1 MKIYIKIF
9 FLIGIIHSISAQIGN
24 EKDLIVK
31 NKVKESFEKH
41 CFTGSNSSC
50 SAIWEKYDR
59 NGNSIEWNMGRL
71 GTIYR
76 NIYDKKNNKIFTLW
90 VDKID
95 TTEIDTITYVYD
107 KNNQLIQDGEETFK
121 NFYNSQEQLIKQLS
135 ESQNNEEKIVRK
147 TKTIDWTSN
156 GKIKTEIS
164 KTEIIETTKP
174 TEYEKLNVY
183 CKEYEYDQNNNLTK
197 ETHYQNDVVTNTI
210 VYVYDL
216 SNRLIEKR
224 EKNISRIKN
233 INRRKFGDRSEITE
247 LVTKIEYN
255 KNGSIK
261 EKYTYFSDPCMSL
274 DNHYY
279 YKHFY
284 LDNGL
289 IEKADVYEEDNL
301 VFTISYEYEYY
312 KK

>member
-1 MKIYIKIF
+1 MRIQIAIL
-9 FLIGIIHSISAQIGN
+9 FLIGIIQSISAQIGN
-24 EKDLIVK
+24 GKDLIVK

-76 NIYDKKNNKIFTLW
+76 NVYDKNDNKIFTLW

-95 TTEIDTITYVYD
+95 TTEIDTIPLVYD
-107 KNNQLIQDGEETFK
+107 KNNQLIQDGEEIFT
-121 NFYNSQEQLIKQLS
+121 NFYNSKEQLIKQLN
-135 ESQNNEEKIVRK
+135 ESKNNEENIVRK

-156 GKIKTEIS
+156 GKVKTEIIQ
-164 KTEIIETTKP
+164 TEIIETTKQ
-174 TEYEKLNVY
+174 TEYEKLKVY
-183 CKEYEYDQNNNLTK
+183 CKEYEYDKKDNLSR
-197 ETHYQNDVVTNTI
+197 EIHYKNDVVTNTI
-210 VYVYDL
+210 IYNYDS
-216 SNRLIEKR
+216 SNRLIEKK
-224 EKNISRIKN
+224 EQNISRIES
-233 INRRKFGDRSEITE
+233 INRMKFGTRPDITE
-247 LVTKIEYN
+247 LVTRISYN
-255 KNGSIK
+255 ENETIK

-274 DNHYY
+274 DNHYL

-289 IEKADVYEEDNL
+289 LEKADVYEENNL
-301 VFTISYEYEYY
+301 VFTISYEYEYFE
-312 KK
+312 

>member
-1 MKIYIKIF
+1 MRIQITIF
-9 FLIGIIHSISAQIGN
+9 ILLGIVQSISAQIGN
-24 EKDLIVK
+24 DKDLIVK

-76 NIYDKKNNKIFTLW
+76 NIYDKNDNKIFTLW

-95 TTEIDTITYVYD
+95 TTEIDTIPYVYD
-107 KNNQLIQDGEETFK
+107 KNNQLIQDGEDTFE
-121 NFYNSQEQLIKQLS
+121 NFYNSKQLLVKQLS
-135 ESQNNEEKIVRK
+135 ESQNNEENIVRK
-147 TKTIDWTSN
+147 TKTIDWTN
-156 GKIKTEIS
+156 TGKVKTEII

-183 CKEYEYDQNNNLTK
+183 CKEFEYDQNNNLSK

-210 VYVYDL
+210 LYNYDL

-224 EKNISRIKN
+224 EKNISRIER
-233 INRRKFGDRSEITE
+233 INRMNFGNRSDIKE
-247 LVTKIEYN
+247 LVTRIEYN
-255 KNGSIK
+255 QNGSIK

-274 DNHYY
+274 DNHYL

-289 IEKADVYEEDNL
+289 LERADVYEEDNL
-301 VFTISYEYEYY
+301 VFSISYEYEYY